1 MSLPTLRFPQ
11 TIPVA
16 NFNKMNQ
23 EYDYL
28 IKILIIGESG
38 VGKTCI
44 LQRFD
49 QGGFSVNH
57 LPTIAIDFKMKIVNF
72 GPKRLKMQIWDTAGQ
87 ERFNTLTASFFK
99 CGLISLSWNHSNILD
114 NRPQVLRMRAEVDG
128 TDSSA
133 RAKKC
138 KSCTCSQQGRYGS
151 AESDFDRRG

>member
-1 MSLPTLRFPQ
+1 
-11 TIPVA
+11 
-16 NFNKMNQ
+16 MNQ

-57 LPTIAIDFKMKIVNF
+57 LPTIAIDFKMKIVNY

-99 CGLISLSWNHSNILD
+99 CRFKSLSRNHPDLLD
-114 NRPQVLRMRAEVDG
+114 HRPKVIRVRTEMDG
-128 TDSSA
+128 PDSPA

-138 KSCTCSQQGRYGS
+138 QNCARW
-151 AESDFDRRG
+151 